1 MKESGMRNR
10 IGVGLLFLL
19 RQQRYLYYQL
29 RDLAEMQ
36 QRTETNNSP
45 ELMLEV
51 INGRRKLA
59 DKLREVTGKL
69 APIKAN
75 WGNICRRLGPE
86 YRSKVQELVEEVRQ
100 IVEGMPAAATP
111 ETTYPLYQEMN
122 FDKLLVEA
130 QHQ

>member
-1 MKESGMRNR
+1 MKNR
-10 IGVGLLFLL
+10 TRTGLLFLL

-36 QRTETNNSP
+36 RQPEMIDSP

-51 INGRRKLA
+51 VNGRRKLA
-59 DKLREVTGKL
+59 EKLREVTEKL

-75 WGNICRRLGPE
+75 WGDICRQLGPE
-86 YRSKVQELVEEVRQ
+86 YRSRVHKLAEEVRQ
-100 IVEGMPAAATP
+100 IVEGIPAAASP
-111 ETTYPLYQEMN
+111 ESSYPLYEETN
-122 FDKLLVEA
+122 SDSVLVGA